1 MEQGFQI
8 NPHAFYPTE
17 AVCDLLNIKKSSLDK
32 ERQRGAVQATRKAG
46 QYIFRGSS
54 LLVWLESPDSPQSAN
69 SPASKDRPADQSEVH
84 RG

>member
-8 NPHAFYPTE
+8 NPDTFYPTA

-32 ERQRGAVQATRKAG
+32 ERQRGVVKATRKAG

-54 LLVWLESPDSPQSAN
+54 LVAWLESPDSPQSSN
-69 SPASKDRPADQSEVH
+69 SLGSNDRPTGQSEVH